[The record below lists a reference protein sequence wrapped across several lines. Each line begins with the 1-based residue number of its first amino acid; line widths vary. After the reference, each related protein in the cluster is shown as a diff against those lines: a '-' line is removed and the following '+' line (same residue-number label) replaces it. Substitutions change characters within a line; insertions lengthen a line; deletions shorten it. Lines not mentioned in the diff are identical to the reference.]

1 MRLLKYHILL
11 IIPAV
16 LLLASCSA
24 PKKVPYLIKADEI
37 PVEVLS
43 ESQTL
48 KDPVINI
55 GDVLNIQ
62 VTGLNMAAVAPF
74 NKGSYVS
81 ADGTITGM
89 NGNSTNTTTMTS
101 TSGGDFSTAFYLVN
115 TDGCI
120 EFPILGSLHV
130 AGKTKKEIA
139 TLIAGEIYPKYI
151 TEKPT
156 VDIRLM
162 NFRIVVIGAVNS
174 PGVKRSLSERMTIL
188 EAIALSGDLNI
199 RGSRDNIMLYRVNAD
214 GTREIHRLNLNDPN
228 LLLSPYFYLQQNDVI
243 YVEPNQSMKNTSWA
257 LNPAVTVTISLL
269 GSTMSLASF
278 IIGIVNLSK

>member
-1 MRLLKYHILL
+1 MRFLKHHILA

-37 PVEVLS
+37 PSEVLS
-43 ESQTL
+43 ESQSL

-62 VTGLNMAAVAPF
+62 VTGMNMTAVAPF
-74 NKGSYVS
+74 NKGNYV
-81 ADGTITGM
+81 APDGTISRM
-89 NGNSTNTTTMTS
+89 NTNTTTQTS
-101 TSGGDFSTAFYLVN
+101 NLGGSDFSTAYYLVN

-120 EFPILGSLHV
+120 EFPILGSLSV
-130 AGKTKKEIA
+130 LGMTKKEVA
-139 TLIAGEIYPKYI
+139 NLISTEIYPKYI

-162 NFRIVVIGAVNS
+162 NFRIVVLGAVRS
-174 PGVKRSLSERMTIL
+174 PGVLRSQSERMTIL
-188 EAIALSGDLNI
+188 EAIAMAGDLDI
-199 RGSRDNIMLYRVNAD
+199 RGSRENIMLYRVNAD
-214 GTREIHRLNLNDPN
+214 GKREVHRINLNDPK
-228 LLLSPYFYLQQNDVI
+228 LLLSPDYYLQQNDVL
-243 YVEPNQSMKNTSWA
+243 YVEPNQTMKNTSWA
-257 LNPAVTVTISLL
+257 LNPVVSVTISLL